1 MLHGV
6 PGRPMGKPAGAAPRG
21 EQLVPRGTFPP
32 RVLQAG
38 TLARAT
44 KKEIE
49 AMCKKLGIWVT
60 GRTRQGME
68 GDLGGAFALALAQHG
83 AAGAAAAAAPAAA
96 PAAAA
101 AAPAA
106 TPSARARRASARLRA
121 RLALSDD
128 DDEEEEEEEEVPRE
142 ERMRIVRRSKRR
154 RVQRV
159 IT

>member
-1 MLHGV
+1 M
-6 PGRPMGKPAGAAPRG
+6 
-21 EQLVPRGTFPP
+21 PRGTFPP
-32 RVLQAG
+32 RLLQAG

-83 AAGAAAAAAPAAA
+83 AAGAAAAAAAPGARARRGRAAA
-96 PAAAA
+96 PAG
-101 AAPAA
+101 AP
-106 TPSARARRASARLRA
+106 R
-121 RLALSDD
+121 
-128 DDEEEEEEEEVPRE
+128 
-142 ERMRIVRRSKRR
+142 RRSTRR

-159 IT
+159 IN

>member
-1 MLHGV
+1 M
-6 PGRPMGKPAGAAPRG
+6 
-21 EQLVPRGTFPP
+21 PRGTFSP
-32 RVLQAG
+32 RLLQAG

-96 PAAAA
+96 AAAPVAAA

-106 TPSARARRASARLRA
+106 TPSARARRAPARLRA
-121 RLALSDD
+121 RLALGDD